1 MCNAML
7 MPRVTAFSAPGAAAR
22 YADAARLF
30 GLCDATTGDEEAAAG
45 IPHMLQAL
53 ASDLEVPTLGGFGVD
68 EQVFRKAVP
77 TMAAAALASG
87 SPNNNP
93 VVPSAAQVEALY
105 HQIWDEGAARD
116 SRNSLVR

>member
-53 ASDLEVPTLGGFGVD
+53 ASDLEVPTLGGLGVD
-68 EQVFRKAVP
+68 ERVFRKAVP
-77 TMAAAALASG
+77 ASG

-93 VVPSAAQVEALY
+93 IVPDLAQVEMLY
-105 HQIWDEGAARD
+105 HEIWDEG
-116 SRNSLVR
+116 VK